1 LPRRLK
7 PPRNDTMAT
16 TQDFLTIKDIKDDL
30 ALMSD
35 GSYSLIIQTSAVNFD
50 LLSETEQMA
59 IIGSFAGML
68 NSLSFSIQIF
78 IRSKRLDITAYL
90 KTLEEAEAK
99 QTNPLLQS
107 MMQYYRS
114 FVATII
120 RENEVLDKQFYV
132 VLSISPLELGV
143 MGNAEKN
150 FQKAVTILMPRRDHL
165 VKQLGR
171 IGLKS
176 IQLNNEKLVKLFYDL
191 YNDTFILK
199 AQDYKKIEEV
209 TPAVMAKVPQ
219 TPIPPAPPA
228 VPISPMSTVP
238 VSGQIPQQPIQTIRP
253 NLQPLPAQTP
263 AQPLQPPPSAQRPI
277 PQNRTF
283 NRSAPFV
290 VEELPA

>member
-1 LPRRLK
+1 
-7 PPRNDTMAT
+7 MAT